1 MKNSIAFLS
10 LFLSLLLSS
19 CGDGD
24 GCGNDKA
31 AYFANFEDLI
41 EEIAEQNNLLTL
53 TDEQWQQYDD
63 RVNRFTDECYK
74 KFEKDFSTSDQLTV
88 ATYTGSYLY
97 ARYGV
102 MAAYYF
108 TQQEDAIRK
117 ALLAVDPAILIK
129 VATEIVKNPEEISK
143 IMEDLKARYDK

>member
-1 MKNSIAFLS
+1 MKNSIVFLS
-10 LFLSLLLSS
+10 LLITLLLSS

-31 AYFANFEDLI
+31 AYFTNFEALI
-41 EEIAEQNNLLTL
+41 EEIAEQNNATPL

-63 RVNRFTDECYK
+63 RLDHFTDACFK

-108 TQQEDAIRK
+108 TQQEEAIQK

-143 IMEDLKARYDK
+143 IMDDLRARYDK